1 MSSANSRCVTL
12 IFILT
17 VICMNRKTYILSI
30 LSIHMKHIQLNLTD
44 QDFFKLI
51 KCKHKIQDFS
61 QKKITWEEF
70 IMLMTITKEVKQSK
84 W

>member
-1 MSSANSRCVTL
+1 MSSANSHYVTL

-17 VICMNRKTYILSI
+17 VICMNRKVYKAQYTQYT
-30 LSIHMKHIQLNLTD
+30 MKNIYLKL
-44 QDFFKLI
+44 QDKEFFKLL

>member
-1 MSSANSRCVTL
+1 MLHYLCYKLVVNS
-12 IFILT
+12 
-17 VICMNRKTYILSI
+17 NRKVYKDEYPQYT
-30 LSIHMKHIQLNLTD
+30 MKTIYLKL
-44 QDFFKLI
+44 QDKEFFKLL

>member
-1 MSSANSRCVTL
+1 MVTKK
-12 IFILT
+12 
-17 VICMNRKTYILSI
+17 NNDRNKQSI
-30 LSIHMKHIQLNLTD
+30 QKVHMKTILIKL
-44 QDFFKLI
+44 QDKAFFKLLN
-51 KCKHKIQDFS
+51 CKNKIQVFN